1 MFFFFHF
8 LIFFLAEPHPLL
20 IKTKKKR
27 RIRDIAWCRNWYHFA
42 TCVFLDH
49 GYLHFAT
56 WSRYSKKLF
65 KMHKKHTIFPGSK
78 PSTKNLNII
87 NNAEL

>member
-20 IKTKKKR
+20 IKTKKR

-65 KMHKKHTIFPGSK
+65 KMHKIMYFRIRNS
-78 PSTKNLNII
+78 II
-87 NNAEL
+87 QKY